1 MPSLGTM
8 AQDADVRR
16 LLRRAAEASRR
27 ALRWW
32 LDELQHLIPSR
43 VRQVLT
49 ADPVTVQI
57 LLHDNGTDVQQVRIK
72 GISRVEHL
80 DPEGPRDQRSAL
92 AWIAKRRRRWGPLM
106 RIDVAVPA
114 SRCLIRQRKVPAAA
128 IERIGDVLAL
138 EVERATPFEMKDVRQ
153 AWRLIG
159 PAPSDDSSAQVEHV
173 IAKRRLID
181 PLLAEARSMK
191 VPISA
196 VDVVGPEGDRM
207 GFNLLSRSETPPSLA
222 DRMNWAIGIAGA
234 LLILVSAAT
243 AVVALQRQD
252 DALARLEVETNAAR
266 KEAQAIRKRVQD
278 ADSVSERIAM
288 LRLRRAEGARVV
300 ALWEELTRL
309 LPETAWLA
317 DLRVENDVLW
327 IDGYARSASELV
339 GIIAASPM
347 FSGVALSAPVVREE
361 ARASERFQIRMK
373 IETAGTTSIRKA
385 ERP

>member
-1 MPSLGTM
+1 M
-8 AQDADVRR
+8 AQNADIRQ

-32 LDELQHLIPSR
+32 LDELRHLVPAR
-43 VRQVLT
+43 VRQVLS
-49 ADPVTVQI
+49 ADPITVQI

-72 GISRVEHL
+72 GISNVEQL
-80 DPEGPRDQRSAL
+80 DPEGPCDQRSAL

-106 RIDVAVPA
+106 RVDVALPV
-114 SRCLIRQRKVPAAA
+114 SRCLIRYRKVPVAA

-159 PAPSDDSSAQVEHV
+159 PAPFDDASAQVVHV
-173 IAKRRLID
+173 IAKRSLTD
-181 PLLAEARSMK
+181 PLLAEARSMG

-196 VDVVGPEGDRM
+196 VDVAAAESGPM
-207 GFNLLSRSETPPSLA
+207 GFNLLSRGEASPSLA
-222 DRMNWAIGIAGA
+222 GRMNWAIVIAGA
-234 LLILVSAAT
+234 LLVMVSAAT

-252 DALARLEVETNAAR
+252 DALARLEVQTNAAR
-266 KEAQAIRKRVQD
+266 KEAQAVRKRAQD
-278 ADSVSERIAM
+278 ADSLSERIVM
-288 LRLRRAEGARVV
+288 LRLRRAEGVRAV

-339 GIIAASPM
+339 GIIASSPM

-373 IETAGTTSIRKA
+373 IETGGTAGIRKA